1 MELID
6 GEVVVIP
13 PSGADAS
20 HAQTK
25 IVHRLCTWQ
34 EAEGRSG
41 CVLTDVF
48 VRVQDAFLAPDV
60 AWWGA
65 GREPRIAP
73 GAIDTVPDLVVE
85 VLSPGTRDNDL
96 GPKRSQYLAAGVRE
110 LWLIDPA
117 DRTALI
123 ATASAE
129 RRLSTGDEL
138 TSGLLPGFRMA
149 LADLFA

>member
-1 MELID
+1 MVVAPLTHPRLTTAEFIAAMWRTGWKAPMELID

-20 HAQTK
+20 LAQTQV
-25 IVHRLCTWQ
+25 VHRLCAWQ

-65 GREPRIAP
+65 GREPRIEP
-73 GAIDTVPDLVVE
+73 GAIDTPCPISSWRCSRRGPATTTLARSAADT
-85 VLSPGTRDNDL
+85 SP
-96 GPKRSQYLAAGVRE
+96 
-110 LWLIDPA
+110 PA
-117 DRTALI
+117 
-123 ATASAE
+123 
-129 RRLSTGDEL
+129 
-138 TSGLLPGFRMA
+138 
-149 LADLFA
+149 FANCG